1 MTNFNIQIIS
11 DSVCPWCYVGYRRL
25 SRAITTHKHTN
36 PLDTF
41 TITWS
46 PFYLNAS
53 SPGYPGVNKRQ
64 FYESKFGTSRTG
76 AIFERLAA
84 VGEGEGIKFSFD
96 GQTGKT
102 RDSHRVIWLAGKK
115 EKKLREMGEGIDGN
129 DGNDGKDGEGVIGG
143 LQTRVVER
151 LFRAY
156 FEEEKNI
163 TERAVLVEAA
173 VGGGLEKSEVEG
185 LLDSDVGGAE
195 VDREAEGARRQFVTG
210 VPYFM
215 VQGQYAIEGADE
227 PETFLEVFGKIK
239 RVEQ

>member
-25 SRAITTHKHTN
+25 SRAITTHKLTN

-64 FYESKFGTSRTG
+64 FYENKFGAARTG

-84 VGEGEGIKFSFD
+84 VGEGEGIKFR
-96 GQTGKT
+96 K
-102 RDSHRVIWLAGKK
+102 I
-115 EKKLREMGEGIDGN
+115 EN
-129 DGNDGKDGEGVIGG
+129 GVIGG

-173 VGGGLEKSEVEG
+173 VGGGLDKSEVEG
-185 LLDSDVGGAE
+185 FLDSDVGGVE
-195 VDREAEGARRQFVTG
+195 VDRDAEGARRQFVTG

-239 RVEQ
+239 ADGQ